1 MEMNKKMI
9 TVTMS
14 EPRAVRI
21 LNVLKKCDAPTRDIL
36 HLIDELSSC
45 LGEYDETTDRNISL
59 QLIDV
64 ANHRQLYMRNV
75 ELEKRVKVLCE
86 RIASF
91 NKVGR

>member
-1 MEMNKKMI
+1 MI

-21 LNVLKKCDAPTRDIL
+21 LNFLKKYDAPPRDIL

-45 LGEYDETTDRNISL
+45 LGEYNETTDCNISL

-75 ELEKRVKVLCE
+75 ELEKRVTMLCE

>member
-1 MEMNKKMI
+1 MI

-59 QLIDV
+59 Q
-64 ANHRQLYMRNV
+64 
-75 ELEKRVKVLCE
+75 
-86 RIASF
+86 
-91 NKVGR
+91 